1 MVFVYDFHPAADT
14 LMTTHFSS
22 PARLNGYT
30 GNAGN
35 AGSAN
40 NYPYEGSARPYS
52 ADKGSKGLYFFTYTA
67 VKLK

>member
-22 PARLNGYT
+22 PARLNGY
-30 GNAGN
+30 
-35 AGSAN
+35 SN

-52 ADKGSKGLYFFTYTA
+52 AEKAKGS
-67 VKLK
+67 